1 MELNAYSDG
10 CRQSANIPR
19 KMDDIMMARCLST
32 VGEPRSEIPHAP
44 HLFQVEINHTP
55 SAATQQGGRVG
66 LSSVPH
72 GKLVAY
78 KSYI

>member
-1 MELNAYSDG
+1 MLTRMPQVIG
-10 CRQSANIPR
+10 QRPR
-19 KMDDIMMARCLST
+19 KMDEITMALCLST
-32 VGEPRSEIPHAP
+32 VGEPRSEIPHTP
-44 HLFQVEINHTP
+44 HLFGVEINHIP
-55 SAATQQGGRVG
+55 SAATQRGGRVG